1 LADGRAAVTGT
12 RKPKRDKSHVP
23 DTVSA
28 PKRDLRARVSAFLE
42 AHAPEEFSPK
52 FISLKLK
59 GVSHEAVKKAIQREL
74 KDPRSRIV
82 RAREGWYRYAHSI
95 DTFKEVSG
103 AKRLGI
109 HGIQIK
115 GVCPSK
121 DTRSFLWQNAGLKI
135 KSMGEYSMEF
145 NARPV
150 TVRVWQNSPT
160 VLVWLKATKN
170 PLDFEEFN
178 QFCYFLYGWAS
189 GKVSETSWTVTEW
202 GWNVDFVDMDM
213 TKSGFKVLTLHAFRN
228 AWFRMYQKK
237 ADLLRIEAHLTPKD
251 ASLQDVL
258 RIFTQMMDIA
268 KGEGEYRPGVQEP
281 GDYSYR

>member
-1 LADGRAAVTGT
+1 MTGT
-12 RKPKRDKSHVP
+12 QKPKGDASHVP
-23 DTVSA
+23 NSMVG
-28 PKRDLRARVSAFLE
+28 PKKDLRARVAAFLE
-42 AHAPEEFSPK
+42 AHAPQEFSPK

-82 RAREGWYRYAHSI
+82 RVREGWYRYAHSI
-95 DTFKEVSG
+95 DTLKEVSG

-109 HGIQIK
+109 HGIQVK
-115 GVCPSK
+115 GACPSK
-121 DTRSFLWQNAGLKI
+121 DTRSFLWQNAGFKI
-135 KSMGEYSMEF
+135 KSMGEYSLEF
-145 NARPV
+145 NGRPV
-150 TVRVWQNSPT
+150 TIRVWQNSPT

-170 PLDFEEFN
+170 PLDFDEFDK
-178 QFCYFLYGWAS
+178 FVYFLYGWAS
-189 GKVSETSWTVTEW
+189 GKVVETSWTVTEW

-213 TKSGFKVLTLHAFRN
+213 TKSGFKALTLHAFRN

-281 GDYSYR
+281 DDYSYR

>member
-1 LADGRAAVTGT
+1 MTGT
-12 RKPKRDKSHVP
+12 QTPKRDKSHVP
-23 DTVSA
+23 HSMMA
-28 PKRDLRARVSAFLE
+28 PKRDLRARVAAFLE
-42 AHAPEEFSPK
+42 SNAPQEFTPK

-82 RAREGWYRYAHSI
+82 RVREGWYRYAHSI

-109 HGIQIK
+109 HGIQLK
-115 GVCPSK
+115 GLCPSK
-121 DTRSFLWQNAGLKI
+121 DTRYFLQQNADLKI
-135 KSMGEYSMEF
+135 KGMGEYSKEF
-145 NARPV
+145 NGRPI
-150 TVRVWQNSPT
+150 TIRVYRESPT

-170 PLDFEEFN
+170 PLDFEEFDK
-178 QFCYFLYGWAS
+178 FAYWLYGWAS
-189 GKVSETSWTVTEW
+189 GKVLDTSWTVTEW

-213 TKSGFKVLTLHAFRN
+213 TKSGFKQLTLHAFRN

-237 ADLLRIEAHLTPKD
+237 ADLLRVEAHLTPKD

-268 KGEGEYRPGVQEP
+268 KGEGEYRPGVQEQD
-281 GDYSYR
+281 DYSYR

>member
-1 LADGRAAVTGT
+1 MTGT
-12 RKPKRDKSHVP
+12 KNPKRDATHVP
-23 DTVSA
+23 NSMVA
-28 PKRDLRARVSAFLE
+28 PKHDLRARVAAFLE
-42 AHAPEEFSPK
+42 AHAPQEFSPK

-82 RAREGWYRYAHSI
+82 RVREGWYRYAHSI
-95 DTFKEVSG
+95 DTFKGVSG

-115 GVCPSK
+115 GLCPSK

-135 KSMGEYSMEF
+135 KGMGEYSMEF
-145 NARPV
+145 NSRPV
-150 TVRVWQNSPT
+150 TIRVWQNSPT

-170 PLDFEEFN
+170 PLDFDEFDK
-178 QFCYFLYGWAS
+178 FVYFIYGWAS
-189 GKVSETSWTVTEW
+189 GKVVETSWTVTEW

>member
-1 LADGRAAVTGT
+1 MTGT
-12 RKPKRDKSHVP
+12 KNTKGDKSHVP
-23 DTVSA
+23 DTMRA
-28 PKRDLRARVSAFLE
+28 PKRDLRARVAAFLE

-82 RAREGWYRYAHSI
+82 RVREGWYRYAHSI

-103 AKRLGI
+103 AKKLGI

-115 GVCPSK
+115 GLCPSE
-121 DTRSFLWQNAGLKI
+121 DTRSFLWQNASLKI
-135 KSMGEYSMEF
+135 KGMGEYSMEF
-145 NARPV
+145 NSRPV
-150 TVRVWQNSPT
+150 TIRVWKNSPT

-170 PLDFEEFN
+170 PLDFDEFDK
-178 QFCYFLYGWAS
+178 FVYFLYGWAS
-189 GKVSETSWTVTEW
+189 GKVLETSWTVTEW

-213 TKSGFKVLTLHAFRN
+213 TKSGFKQLTLHAFRN

-237 ADLLRIEAHLTPKD
+237 ADLLRVEAHLTPKD

-268 KGEGEYRPGVQEP
+268 KGEGEYRREVQETQ
-281 GDYSYR
+281 DEYV